1 MEAIKKGQPPK
12 RWQVFNGAQLKYIAF
27 LSMLLDHV
35 NNAMI
40 TPYLDGKGLLLHVSN
55 LLSILG
61 RVAFPLFMFF
71 LVEGFFKTRSR
82 KKYLINL
89 LIFGVLSEVPFDLF
103 TSRELFNKNW
113 NNIMFTLALS
123 LITIW
128 IVDEMK
134 GRLAK
139 KSKAL
144 WYGASVLVVAVMC
157 AVAMFFSLDYDY
169 HAIIVAYLFYIFYE
183 KPLYGAALGYLSIIK
198 ELYSVLGFAA
208 TLTYNGERGKQYKW
222 LNYAFYPVHLLILGL
237 LRVALKI

>member
-35 NNAMI
+35 NNALI

-55 LLSILG
+55 VLSILG

-71 LVEGFFKTRSR
+71 LVEGFFKTHSR

-103 TSRELFNKNW
+103 TSRELFNNNW
-113 NNIMFTLALS
+113 NNMMFTLALS
-123 LITIW
+123 LVTIW

-144 WYGASVLVVAVMC
+144 WYGASVLVVAAMC

-169 HAIIVAYLFYIFYE
+169 HAIIVAYLFYIFYD

-208 TLTYNGERGKQYKW
+208 TLAYNGERGKQYKW
-222 LNYAFYPVHLLILGL
+222 LNYAFYPVHILILGL

>member
-12 RWQVFNGAQLKYIAF
+12 RWQVFNGAQLKYMAF

-35 NNAMI
+35 NNSMI

-89 LIFGVLSEVPFDLF
+89 LIFGILSEVPFDLF

-113 NNIMFTLALS
+113 NNMMFTLALS
-123 LITIW
+123 LVAIW

-208 TLTYNGERGKQYKW
+208 TLTYN
-222 LNYAFYPVHLLILGL
+222 LSLIHISEPTRPLF
-237 LRVALKI
+237 

>member
-1 MEAIKKGQPPK
+1 MEAIKTGRPPESW
-12 RWQVFNGAQLKYIAF
+12 RVLNGAQLKYIAF
-27 LSMLLDHV
+27 LSMLLDHI
-35 NNAMI
+35 NNALI
-40 TPYLDGKGLLLHVSN
+40 TPYLDGKGPLLHVSN

-61 RVAFPLFMFF
+61 RVAFPLFMYF

-82 KKYLINL
+82 KKYLMNL
-89 LIFGVLSEVPFDLF
+89 LLFALLSEVPFDLF

-113 NNIMFTLALS
+113 NNMMFTLALS
-123 LITIW
+123 LATIW

-144 WYGASVLVVAVMC
+144 WYGVSVLVVAVMC

-208 TLTYNGERGKQYKW
+208 TLTYNGERGKQHKW
-222 LNYAFYPVHLLILGL
+222 LNYAFYPVHLLILGF

>member
-12 RWQVFNGAQLKYIAF
+12 RWQVLNGAQLKYMAF

-35 NNAMI
+35 NNALI
-40 TPYLDGKGLLLHVSN
+40 TPYLDGKGPLLHVSN
-55 LLSILG
+55 VLSILG

-89 LIFGVLSEVPFDLF
+89 LIFGILSEVPFDLF

-113 NNIMFTLALS
+113 NNMMFTLALS
-123 LITIW
+123 LATIW
-128 IVDEMK
+128 IVDEIK
-134 GRLAK
+134 GRLEK

-144 WYGASVLVVAVMC
+144 WYGVSVLVVAFMC

-169 HAIIVAYLFYIFYE
+169 HAIIVAYLFYLFYE

-237 LRVALKI
+237 LRVVLKI

>member
-1 MEAIKKGQPPK
+1 MEALKKGQPPK
-12 RWQVFNGAQLKYIAF
+12 RWQVFNGAQLKYMAF

-35 NNAMI
+35 NNSMI
-40 TPYLDGKGLLLHVSN
+40 TPYLDGKGPLLHVSN

-89 LIFGVLSEVPFDLF
+89 LIFGILSEVPFDLF

-113 NNIMFTLALS
+113 NNMMFTLALS
-123 LITIW
+123 LATIW

-144 WYGASVLVVAVMC
+144 WYGASVLVVAAMC

-169 HAIIVAYLFYIFYE
+169 HAIIVAYLFYLFYE

>member
-12 RWQVFNGAQLKYIAF
+12 RLQVLNGAQLKYMAF

-35 NNAMI
+35 NNSMI

-89 LIFGVLSEVPFDLF
+89 LIFGILSEVPFDLF

-144 WYGASVLVVAVMC
+144 WYGSSVLVVAVMC

-169 HAIIVAYLFYIFYE
+169 HAIIVAYLFYLFYE

-198 ELYSVLGFAA
+198 ELYSLLGFAA

>member
-12 RWQVFNGAQLKYIAF
+12 RQQVFNGAQLKYMAF

-35 NNAMI
+35 NNALI
-40 TPYLDGKGLLLHVSN
+40 TPYLDGKGPLLHVSN
-55 LLSILG
+55 VLSILG

-89 LIFGVLSEVPFDLF
+89 LIFGILSEVPFDLF
-103 TSRELFNKNW
+103 TSRELFNKSW
-113 NNIMFTLALS
+113 NNMMFTLALS
-123 LITIW
+123 LATIW

>member
-12 RWQVFNGAQLKYIAF
+12 RLQVFNGAQLKYMAF

-35 NNAMI
+35 NNSMI

-89 LIFGVLSEVPFDLF
+89 LIFGILSEVPFDLF

-123 LITIW
+123 LATIW

>member
-12 RWQVFNGAQLKYIAF
+12 RLQVFNGAQLKYMAF

-35 NNAMI
+35 NNSMI

-89 LIFGVLSEVPFDLF
+89 LIFGILSEVPFDLF

-123 LITIW
+123 LATIW

-222 LNYAFYPVHLLILGL
+222 LNYAFYPVHILILGL
-237 LRVALKI
+237 LRVALNI

>member
-12 RWQVFNGAQLKYIAF
+12 RLQVFNGAQLKYMAF

-35 NNAMI
+35 NNSMI
-40 TPYLDGKGLLLHVSN
+40 TPYLDGKGPLLHVSN

-89 LIFGVLSEVPFDLF
+89 LIFGILSEVPFDLF

-113 NNIMFTLALS
+113 NNMMFTLALS
-123 LITIW
+123 LATIW

-144 WYGASVLVVAVMC
+144 WYGASVLVVVAMC

-169 HAIIVAYLFYIFYE
+169 HAIIVAYLFYLFYE

-237 LRVALKI
+237 LRVVLKI

>member
-12 RWQVFNGAQLKYIAF
+12 RLQVFNGAQLKYMAF

-35 NNAMI
+35 NNSMI

-89 LIFGVLSEVPFDLF
+89 LIFGILSEVPFDLF

-139 KSKAL
+139 KSKTL

-169 HAIIVAYLFYIFYE
+169 HAIIVAYLFYLFYE

>member
-12 RWQVFNGAQLKYIAF
+12 RWQVFNGAQLKYMAF

-40 TPYLDGKGLLLHVSN
+40 TPYLDGKDPLLYVSN
-55 LLSILG
+55 VLSILG

-89 LIFGVLSEVPFDLF
+89 LVFALLSEVPFDLF

-113 NNIMFTLALS
+113 NNMMFTLALS
-123 LITIW
+123 LATIW

-144 WYGASVLVVAVMC
+144 WYGASVLVVAAMC

>member
-12 RWQVFNGAQLKYIAF
+12 RLQVFNGAQLKYMAF

-35 NNAMI
+35 NNSMI
-40 TPYLDGKGLLLHVSN
+40 TPYLDGKGPLLHVSN
-55 LLSILG
+55 VLSILG

-89 LIFGVLSEVPFDLF
+89 LIFGILSEVPFDLF

-113 NNIMFTLALS
+113 NNMMFTLALS

>member
-12 RWQVFNGAQLKYIAF
+12 RWQVLNGAQLKYMAF

-35 NNAMI
+35 NNALI
-40 TPYLDGKGLLLHVSN
+40 TPYLDGKGPLLHVSN
-55 LLSILG
+55 VLSILG

-82 KKYLINL
+82 KKYLMNL
-89 LIFGVLSEVPFDLF
+89 LIFAIVSEVPFDLF

-113 NNIMFTLALS
+113 NNMMFTLALS
-123 LITIW
+123 LATIW
-128 IVDEMK
+128 IVDEIK
-134 GRLAK
+134 GRLGK

-144 WYGASVLVVAVMC
+144 WYGVSVLVVAFMC

-169 HAIIVAYLFYIFYE
+169 HAIIVAYLFYLFYE

>member
-55 LLSILG
+55 VLSILG

-71 LVEGFFKTRSR
+71 LVEGFFKTHSR

-103 TSRELFNKNW
+103 TSRELFNNNW
-113 NNIMFTLALS
+113 NNMMFTLALS
-123 LITIW
+123 LATIW

-139 KSKAL
+139 KSKTL

-169 HAIIVAYLFYIFYE
+169 HAIIVAYLFYLFYE

-222 LNYAFYPVHLLILGL
+222 LNYAFYPVHILILGL

>member
-12 RWQVFNGAQLKYIAF
+12 RLQVFNGAQLKYMAF

-35 NNAMI
+35 NNSMI

-89 LIFGVLSEVPFDLF
+89 LIFGILSEVPFDLF

-134 GRLAK
+134 GRLVK
-139 KSKAL
+139 KSKTL

-169 HAIIVAYLFYIFYE
+169 HAIIVAYLFYIFHE

>member
-12 RWQVFNGAQLKYIAF
+12 RWQLLNGAQLKYMAF

-35 NNAMI
+35 NNALI
-40 TPYLDGKGLLLHVSN
+40 TPYLDGKGPLLHVSN
-55 LLSILG
+55 VLSILG

-89 LIFGVLSEVPFDLF
+89 LVFALLSEVPFDLF

-113 NNIMFTLALS
+113 NNMMFTLALS
-123 LITIW
+123 LATIW

-144 WYGASVLVVAVMC
+144 WYGVSVLVVAVMC

-169 HAIIVAYLFYIFYE
+169 HAIIVAYLFYLFYE

-237 LRVALKI
+237 LRVVLKI

>member
-12 RWQVFNGAQLKYIAF
+12 RWQVFNGAQLKYMAF

-35 NNAMI
+35 NNSMI
-40 TPYLDGKGLLLHVSN
+40 TPYLDGKGPLLHVSN
-55 LLSILG
+55 VLSILG

-89 LIFGVLSEVPFDLF
+89 LIFALLSEVPFDLF

-113 NNIMFTLALS
+113 NNMMFTLALS
-123 LITIW
+123 LATIW

>member
-12 RWQVFNGAQLKYIAF
+12 RLQVFNGAQLKYMAF

-35 NNAMI
+35 NNSMI

-89 LIFGVLSEVPFDLF
+89 LIFGILSEVPFDLF

-139 KSKAL
+139 KSKTL

-183 KPLYGAALGYLSIIK
+183 KPLYGAVLGYLSIIK

>member
-12 RWQVFNGAQLKYIAF
+12 RLQVLNGAQLKYMAF

-35 NNAMI
+35 NNSMI

-89 LIFGVLSEVPFDLF
+89 LIFGILSEVPFDLF

-169 HAIIVAYLFYIFYE
+169 HAIIVAYLFYLFYE

-198 ELYSVLGFAA
+198 ELYSLLGFAA
-208 TLTYNGERGKQYKW
+208 TLTYNDERGKQYKW

>member
-12 RWQVFNGAQLKYIAF
+12 RLQVFNGAQLKYMAF

-35 NNAMI
+35 NNSMI

-71 LVEGFFKTRSR
+71 LVEGFFKTGSR

-89 LIFGVLSEVPFDLF
+89 LIFAILSEVPFDLF

-113 NNIMFTLALS
+113 NNMMFTLALS
-123 LITIW
+123 LATIW

-169 HAIIVAYLFYIFYE
+169 HAIIVAYLFYLFYE

>member
-12 RWQVFNGAQLKYIAF
+12 RWQLLNGAQLKYMAF
-27 LSMLLDHV
+27 LSMLLDHM

-40 TPYLDGKGLLLHVSN
+40 TPHLDGKGPLLHVSN
-55 LLSILG
+55 VLSILG

-89 LIFGVLSEVPFDLF
+89 LIFGILSEVPFDLF

-139 KSKAL
+139 KSKTL
-144 WYGASVLVVAVMC
+144 WYGASVLVVAVTC

-169 HAIIVAYLFYIFYE
+169 HAIIVAYLFYIFHE

>member
-12 RWQVFNGAQLKYIAF
+12 RLQVFNGAQLKYMAF

-35 NNAMI
+35 NNSMI

-89 LIFGVLSEVPFDLF
+89 LIFGILSEVPFDLF

-169 HAIIVAYLFYIFYE
+169 HAIIVAYLFYIFHE

-198 ELYSVLGFAA
+198 ELYSLLGFAA

>member
-12 RWQVFNGAQLKYIAF
+12 RWQVFNGAQLKYMAF

-35 NNAMI
+35 NNALI

-89 LIFGVLSEVPFDLF
+89 LIFGILSEVPFDLF

-113 NNIMFTLALS
+113 NNMMFTLALS
-123 LITIW
+123 LATIW
-128 IVDEMK
+128 IVDEIK

-144 WYGASVLVVAVMC
+144 WYGASFVIVAAMC

-169 HAIIVAYLFYIFYE
+169 HAIIVAYLFYLFYE

>member
-1 MEAIKKGQPPK
+1 MDAIKKGQPPK
-12 RWQVFNGAQLKYIAF
+12 RLQVLNGAQLKYMAF

-40 TPYLDGKGLLLHVSN
+40 TPYLDGKGPLLHVSN
-55 LLSILG
+55 VLSILG

-89 LIFGVLSEVPFDLF
+89 LIFAILSEVPFDLF

-113 NNIMFTLALS
+113 NNMMFTLALS
-123 LITIW
+123 LATIW

-144 WYGASVLVVAVMC
+144 WYGVSVLVMAFMC

-169 HAIIVAYLFYIFYE
+169 HAIIVAYLFYLFYE

-222 LNYAFYPVHLLILGL
+222 LNYAFYPAHLLILGL
-237 LRVALKI
+237 LRVVLKI

>member
-55 LLSILG
+55 VLSILG

-113 NNIMFTLALS
+113 NNMMFTLALS
-123 LITIW
+123 LATIW

-139 KSKAL
+139 KSKTL

-169 HAIIVAYLFYIFYE
+169 HAIIVAYLFYLFYE
-183 KPLYGAALGYLSIIK
+183 KPLYGAVLGYLSIIK

>member
-12 RWQVFNGAQLKYIAF
+12 RLQVFNGAQLKYMAF

-35 NNAMI
+35 NNSMI

-89 LIFGVLSEVPFDLF
+89 LIFGILSEVPFDLF

-139 KSKAL
+139 KSKTL

-169 HAIIVAYLFYIFYE
+169 HAIIVAYLFYLFYE

-198 ELYSVLGFAA
+198 ELYSLLGFAA

>member
-12 RWQVFNGAQLKYIAF
+12 RWQLLNGAQLKYMAF
-27 LSMLLDHV
+27 LSMLLDHM

-40 TPYLDGKGLLLHVSN
+40 TPHLDGKGPLLHVSN
-55 LLSILG
+55 VLSILG

-89 LIFGVLSEVPFDLF
+89 LIFGILSEVPFDLF

-113 NNIMFTLALS
+113 NNMMFTLALS
-123 LITIW
+123 LATIW

-183 KPLYGAALGYLSIIK
+183 KPLCGSALGYLSIIK
-198 ELYSVLGFAA
+198 ELYSVLGFVA

>member
-12 RWQVFNGAQLKYIAF
+12 RLQVFNGAQLKYMAF

-35 NNAMI
+35 NNSMI
-40 TPYLDGKGLLLHVSN
+40 TPYLDGKGPLLHVSN
-55 LLSILG
+55 VLSILG

-89 LIFGVLSEVPFDLF
+89 LIFGILSEVPFDLF

-113 NNIMFTLALS
+113 NNMMFTLALS
-123 LITIW
+123 LATIW

-169 HAIIVAYLFYIFYE
+169 HAIIVAYLFYLFYE

-237 LRVALKI
+237 LRVVLKI

>member
-12 RWQVFNGAQLKYIAF
+12 RLQVFNGAQLKYMAF

-35 NNAMI
+35 NNSMI
-40 TPYLDGKGLLLHVSN
+40 TPYLDGKGPLLHVSN

-82 KKYLINL
+82 KKYLVNL
-89 LIFGVLSEVPFDLF
+89 LIFGILSEVPFDLF

-113 NNIMFTLALS
+113 NNMMFTLALS
-123 LITIW
+123 LATIW

-144 WYGASVLVVAVMC
+144 WYGASVLVVVAMC

-169 HAIIVAYLFYIFYE
+169 HAIIVAYLFYLFYE

>member
-12 RWQVFNGAQLKYIAF
+12 RLQVLNGAQLKYMAF

-35 NNAMI
+35 NNSMI
-40 TPYLDGKGLLLHVSN
+40 TPYLDGKGPLLHVSN
-55 LLSILG
+55 VLSILG

-89 LIFGVLSEVPFDLF
+89 LIFALLSEVPFDLF

-144 WYGASVLVVAVMC
+144 WYGASVLVVAAMC

-169 HAIIVAYLFYIFYE
+169 HAIIVAYLFYLFYE

>member
-12 RWQVFNGAQLKYIAF
+12 RWQVFNGAQLKYMAF

-35 NNAMI
+35 NNSMI

-89 LIFGVLSEVPFDLF
+89 LIFGILSEVPFDLF

-113 NNIMFTLALS
+113 NNMMFTLALS
-123 LITIW
+123 LVAIW